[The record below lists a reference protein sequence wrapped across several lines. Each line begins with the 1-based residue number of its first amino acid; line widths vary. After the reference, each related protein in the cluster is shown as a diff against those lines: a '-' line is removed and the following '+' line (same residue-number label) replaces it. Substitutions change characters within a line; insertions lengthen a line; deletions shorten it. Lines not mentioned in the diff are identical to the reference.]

1 MSQLVDSNTAQK
13 VLQNDQNI
21 VWEGSLLKIK
31 QKTTGYTQTLDF
43 TTLSAISGSL
53 QKMPRQQSLPTQFNQ
68 PEVLSDGIEITN
80 NGGQREG

>member
-1 MSQLVDSNTAQK
+1 M
-13 VLQNDQNI
+13 I
-21 VWEGSLLKIK
+21 KILFEK
-31 QKTTGYTQTLDF
+31 ALNKKALNKITTGYTQTLDF
-43 TTLSAISGSL
+43 TTLSAICGSF